1 MVALMNIGHEF
12 KLKDSDT
19 LYVITSINPTYG
31 NMLCYEY
38 YPKHLVSKSHGNGFF
53 FLPQTI

>member
-1 MVALMNIGHEF
+1 MNIGHEF

-19 LYVITSINPTYG
+19 LYVITSISLTYG

-38 YPKHLVSKSHGNGFF
+38 CPKHLVGNSHGNGFF